1 MKKNSDIQSYYIH
14 KKEKLVEFYGTNPV
28 IDEMTILDIAQKLAC
43 LIDPRSFTDEEEELA
58 AGAPWNDHDDEL
70 YDDDKQSL

>member
-1 MKKNSDIQSYYIH
+1 MDKYYIH
-14 KKEKLVEFYGTNPV
+14 KDKTVEVYGTNPV
-28 IDEMTILDIAQKLAC
+28 LTEMEVLDIAQKLAC

-58 AGAPWNDHDDEL
+58 AGAPWNYHDDEL